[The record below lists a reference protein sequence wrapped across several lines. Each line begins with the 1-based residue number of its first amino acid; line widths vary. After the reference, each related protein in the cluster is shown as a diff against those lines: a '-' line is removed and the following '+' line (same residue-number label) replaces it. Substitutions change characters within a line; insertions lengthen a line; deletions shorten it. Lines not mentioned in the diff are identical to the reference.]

1 MPFTTPFLLPDGKTN
16 LDNAL
21 EIHNNGTG
29 LNTYYEIRTPLHLIA
44 MYNTCGIPNV
54 TDCLLSV

>member
-29 LNTYYEIRTPLHLIA
+29 LNTYY
-44 MYNTCGIPNV
+44 
-54 TDCLLSV
+54 